1 MPDSADE
8 IRTLTRLRG
17 EEEEI
22 LLRSALRDVG
32 KSLTH
37 PYFSADKSVFIP
49 AKNGFAE
56 TDALF
61 ICSAGIFVFE
71 CKHMKGSVLG
81 KPSDRLWTKT
91 GDTVL
96 SFPNPILQS
105 RRHADAAA
113 AYFGIARNLC
123 FSFAVINDDCVLES
137 GTDAAVLRTSQVT
150 TALHPLLLPIRIDED
165 TLSAL
170 ISRAK
175 KLSSDDKC
183 RKQHEA
189 WIEQKKKERRG
200 EKKKR

>member
-8 IRTLTRLRG
+8 IRALTRLRG
-17 EEEEI
+17 EEEEM
-22 LLRSALRDVG
+22 LLRLTLREVG
-32 KSLTH
+32 TSLTH
-37 PYFSADKSVFIP
+37 PYFSAEKSVFIP
-49 AKNGFAE
+49 AKCGFAE

>member
-8 IRTLTRLRG
+8 IRALTRLRG
-17 EEEEI
+17 EEEEM
-22 LLRSALRDVG
+22 LLRLTLREVG
-32 KSLTH
+32 TSLTH
-37 PYFSADKSVFIP
+37 PYFSAEKSVFIP
-49 AKNGFAE
+49 AKCGFAE

-113 AYFGIARNLC
+113 AYFGVARNLC